1 MESGHG
7 TSNHGDAPRPLTTK
21 VGQMPQETDPEAAVR
36 NYIAFLADPESAR
49 DEAAIAAAEE
59 AVAKAKDPIDA
70 LRAHAQLERARK
82 VDGSAQREAF
92 IRPAR
97 AWANAEGIP
106 ASAFLKLNVPAE
118 DLAAAGIT
126 TATRTTRGRGRA
138 PRLDIDEV
146 AAKLPKGKFTL
157 KDVAAAIDRETG
169 TTRRYVQQLVDRG
182 VISDLGDDPD
192 HDGRGR
198 APRLYKKN

>member
-1 MESGHG
+1 
-7 TSNHGDAPRPLTTK
+7 
-21 VGQMPQETDPEAAVR
+21 MPQETDPEAAVR
-36 NYIAFLADPESAR
+36 DYIAFLADPESAR

-92 IRPAR
+92 IRHAR

-126 TATRTTRGRGRA
+126 TATRTSRGRGRA

-157 KDVAAAIDRETG
+157 KDVAEAIDRETG